1 MKFITNAIDILL
13 DINIT
18 MSKHCHF
25 NLLVHTGELP
35 VNELSAL
42 QVLVRSPAVW
52 VYPSWHV
59 YVTLEL

>member
-42 QVLVRSPAVW
+42 QVLVRSPAV
-52 VYPSWHV
+52 
-59 YVTLEL
+59 